1 MADVQ
6 QQEVEEQQPAPV
18 TDTERDVAF
27 YAAALD
33 AFYATSLEY
42 DKNILTLAAG
52 GLGLLVTLLTTVG
65 LTSLVE
71 LVAYLIGIVA
81 FTVTLGLLLW
91 TFLLN
96 KSHIIAVVGGDDE
109 LSTRQLKIIDRISKA
124 TFGAGIFCAA
134 VVGVL
139 TAINSYETK
148 VKAMTDSNKPSAPIV
163 RQDSVQGIKKLRP
176 DVLNESFIDAG
187 KLRPKATGGAS
198 TPTTAKT
205 AASTAQASTAAP
217 TAPTSNPTTTKGK

>member
-6 QQEVEEQQPAPV
+6 QEIEEQQPAPV
-18 TDTERDVAF
+18 ADTERDVAF

-42 DKNILTLAAG
+42 DKSILTLAAG

-71 LVAYLIGIVA
+71 LVAYLLGIVA

-109 LSTRQLKIIDRISKA
+109 LSTRQLKVIDRISKA
-124 TFGAGIFCAA
+124 TFGAGIVCAA

-148 VKAMTDSNKPSAPIV
+148 VKAMTDSKKPSAPIV
-163 RQDSVQGIKKLRP
+163 RQDSVQGVKKLRP
-176 DVLNESFIDAG
+176 DVLNESFVDAS
-187 KLRPKATGGAS
+187 KLRPKAASGAS
-198 TPTTAKT
+198 ASTTAKT
-205 AASTAQASTAAP
+205 AASSTAQASTAAP